1 MTYQE
6 AAIYAGTLLTLNA
19 ISTFL
24 MNQISLLGFH
34 SGMKV
39 RVAMCSLI
47 YRKVCLTVN
56 HVYSINVNFKF
67 FPAEIYFTTNFFEY
81 LHNEFR

>member
-6 AAIYAGTLLTLNA
+6 AAIYAGALLTLNA
-19 ISTFL
+19 ISMFL

-56 HVYSINVNFKF
+56 HVYSLSINPKF
-67 FPAEIYFTTNFFEY
+67 LSPNLYFQ
-81 LHNEFR
+81 